1 MFPLAESLV
10 WLACCAVLPPAAAPA
25 PVDSTL
31 RTFVVDKAPAP
42 PEADGT
48 DYLRATRGLSGAAPS
63 AHGLLHGTIG
73 VGYVE
78 HAGSGLEALA
88 TGTIGLF
95 DVQLDSLFTFGNEG
109 PLFDHGTV
117 MLRRA
122 DQPWLAEAGD
132 LFSDLRG
139 PSIGVRLS
147 WQLTDRWRPALAV
160 YAPPRRMDSGNTVL
174 AYRDR
179 IEFGRVSFDGE
190 VASDA
195 SHFLR
200 TRIVAGHRFD
210 LEASYRRVLQPVA
223 AKDGGVQA
231 EVRVWRGVSFSAGIF
246 RSDRPNDRS
255 TWETI
260 AVHVPLHRYFGL
272 TLERTFT
279 TTSTMRS
286 ASSAAMVDVH
296 ANQFMFLQR
305 YEWGGTHQ
313 LQPGMPAGI
322 QRDALQS
329 MASYTAGP
337 RLNVGMRVAT
347 QWSPTAPPQ
356 SWLEAQATVRVTR
369 RTILQ
374 IAAPMPRPLD
384 ADRARVSLE
393 QGLPRHF
400 SIFAEYGRPAAY
412 QDIQDATEQ
421 PRFKL
426 LLRRD
431 FDVATPAAGGSVS
444 GLVIDYVGRPVPG
457 ARVRLGPYWVD
468 SDARG
473 AYAFVHVPRGDFDLS
488 LDPDLLPADYAWD
501 GRARRVNLR
510 ASSRIVTDLLVAPL
524 NAIHGR
530 VYVDRDG
537 NSRFDAGEG
546 VAGAVLALGDRVT
559 ATGSD
564 GAYDFYNVMP
574 GRHVVRLDVTR
585 LPAPFELKGAAE
597 LEVDLH
603 EDRPVTRAD
612 FVVTAKTKSIIW
624 KDGK

>member
-1 MFPLAESLV
+1 MFPLAEGLV
-10 WLACCAVLPPAAAPA
+10 WLACCSILSSGAAPA
-25 PVDSTL
+25 PADSTL

-42 PEADGT
+42 PETDGT
-48 DYLRATRGLSGAAPS
+48 DDVRATHGLSTAAPS
-63 AHGLLHGTIG
+63 AHGLLHSTIG

-78 HAGSGLEALA
+78 RAGSGLEALA
-88 TGTIGLF
+88 TGAIGGF
-95 DVQLDSLFTFGNEG
+95 DVQLDSLFTFGAEG
-109 PLFDHGTV
+109 ARFDHGTIL
-117 MLRRA
+117 LRRA

-139 PSIGVRLS
+139 PSRGLRLS
-147 WQLTDRWRPALAV
+147 WQVTDRWRPTLAV
-160 YAPPRRMDSGNTVL
+160 YAPPRRLGNGDTVL
-174 AYRDR
+174 VYRDR
-179 IEFGRVSFDGE
+179 IDLGRVSVDGE
-190 VASDA
+190 LGSDA

-200 TRIVAGHRFD
+200 TRLIAGQRFD
-210 LEASYRRVLQPVA
+210 LEASYRRALQPVA
-223 AKDGGVQA
+223 AKDAGVQA
-231 EVRVWRGVSFSAGIF
+231 EVRVWRGLSFTAGIF
-246 RSDRPNDRS
+246 RSDRPGDRS
-255 TWETI
+255 TWQTI
-260 AVHVPLHRYFGL
+260 GVHVPLHRYFGL

-279 TTSTMRS
+279 TTTAMRS
-286 ASSAAMVDVH
+286 ASSAVMVDVH

-305 YEWGGTHQ
+305 YEWGGTRQ
-313 LQPGMPAGI
+313 LQPGMPTGI
-322 QRDALQS
+322 DRDALHS
-329 MASYTAGP
+329 MASYTVGP

-356 SWLEAQATVRVTR
+356 SWLEAQGTVRLTR

-400 SIFAEYGRPAAY
+400 SLFAEYGRPAAY

-431 FDVATPAAGGSVS
+431 FDVATPASGGSVS
-444 GLVIDYVGRPVPG
+444 GLVLDYVGRPVPG
-457 ARVRLGPYWVD
+457 ARVRLGPYSVD
-468 SDARG
+468 SDVRG
-473 AYAFVHVPRGDFDLS
+473 AYVFAHVPRGDFELS

-501 GRARRVNLR
+501 GRARRVMVR
-510 ASSRIVTDLLVAPL
+510 PSSRIITDLVVAPL

-537 NSRFDAGEG
+537 NGRFDAGEG
-546 VAGAVLALGDRVT
+546 VTGAVLALGDRVT

-574 GRHVVRLDVTR
+574 GRHVVRLDLTR
-585 LPAPFELKGAAE
+585 LPAPFEFADTPALD
-597 LEVDLH
+597 VDLRD
-603 EDRPVTRAD
+603 DRPVTRAD
-612 FVVTAKTKSIIW
+612 FVVTAKAKSIIW